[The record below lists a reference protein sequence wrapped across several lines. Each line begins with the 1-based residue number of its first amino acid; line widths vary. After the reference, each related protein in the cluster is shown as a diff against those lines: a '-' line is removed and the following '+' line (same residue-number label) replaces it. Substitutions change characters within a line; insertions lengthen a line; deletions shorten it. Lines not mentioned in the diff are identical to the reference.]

1 MVPTEPDLSGVLLQ
15 ERYRVTELLAV
26 GGMSRVYR
34 GTDLRLEREVAIKV
48 MDSRL
53 AADASFRGRF
63 EREARAIARIDHP
76 GVVDVYDQGEHGAEP
91 DPVVFLVMELILG
104 GTLRDLLSERGALPV
119 AEALAVLEP
128 VLGALAAAHAQGLT
142 HRDVKPENVLISR
155 TGAVKVADFGLV
167 TAAAQGNA
175 TTTGTIMG
183 TVAYLSPEQVT
194 GGKVDARSDVYSAG
208 ILLYELLTG
217 LPPYDGEHPLAVA
230 YQHVNQ
236 NVPAPSALAPG
247 VPPDLDAL
255 VASATRRDPAARTP
269 NAETMLHAARGVR
282 AALGI
287 PRVPVPVPG
296 RPGPGPAAPSAF
308 GSAPFGATPGMAGGS
323 GGYGAVPVGQPY
335 AAQAPP
341 SLPQPLPASPPPPP
355 RHASPPRPTRALG
368 PTASAPGQYGSGQYG
383 PADYGTADYGT
394 ADYGAGPTANWSAG
408 ADPSSWPTTPAD
420 HSGGRAFD
428 PTYDHSF
435 DHVAQR
441 RRSRR
446 ILAIWIGA
454 ILLLAILVGAMA
466 WGAGAGQWASTPALI
481 GLDRANAER
490 LVTQAG
496 LVPVVREAPNDG
508 LPAGIVAE
516 AVPAA
521 ATRVRKGSTVNLTV
535 STGHPRVPSVP
546 PGTAVPDAER
556 ILRDAGLTPRED
568 SARYAPHPSAPP
580 GTVIGTSPAA
590 GSEVTVAS
598 QVTLVLSSGPPAPVL
613 PRRPRGDDPGSFG
626 ELLRNGLERALR
638 GDR

>member
-1 MVPTEPDLSGVLLQ
+1 VVATEPDLSGVLLQ

-53 AADASFRGRF
+53 AVDASFRGRF
-63 EREARAIARIDHP
+63 EREARAIAKIDHP
-76 GVVDVYDQGEHGAEP
+76 GVVDVYDQGEHGGEAE
-91 DPVVFLVMELILG
+91 PVVFLVMELILG
-104 GTLRDLLSERGALPV
+104 GTLRDLLTERGALPV
-119 AEALAVLEP
+119 PEALAVLEP

-255 VASATRRDPAARTP
+255 VASATRRDPAARP
-269 NAETMLHAARGVR
+269 PSAETMLHAARGLR

-296 RPGPGPAAPSAF
+296 RSGPPAPRASEF
-308 GSAPFGATPGMAGGS
+308 GSGAFGATPGSAASGAFGAAP
-323 GGYGAVPVGQPY
+323 GGYGAIPVPQHFAGPP
-335 AAQAPP
+335 APP
-341 SLPQPLPASPPPPP
+341 RPLPATPPPPP
-355 RHASPPRPTRALG
+355 RHAAPPRPTRALD
-368 PTASAPGQYGSGQYG
+368 PAACAPGQYGSGQYG
-383 PADYGTADYGT
+383 S
-394 ADYGAGPTANWSAG
+394 GPTANWSAG
-408 ADPSSWPTTPAD
+408 ADPSAWPTVPAD
-420 HSGGRAFD
+420 HAGDTAFD
-428 PTYDHSF
+428 PAGDY
-435 DHVAQR
+435 VARR

-454 ILLLAILVGAMA
+454 ILLLAVLVGALA
-466 WGAGAGQWASTPALI
+466 WGAGAGQWSSTPALI
-481 GLDRANAER
+481 GLDRASAER
-490 LVTQAG
+490 LVTEAG
-496 LVPVVREAPNDG
+496 LVPVVREQPNDG

-516 AVPAA
+516 SVPGP
-521 ATRVRKGSTVNLTV
+521 ATRVRKGSTVALTV

-556 ILRDAGLTPRED
+556 MLRDAGLTPRED
-568 SARYAPHPSAPP
+568 SARYSPHPNAPP

-590 GSEVTVAS
+590 GTEVTLAS
-598 QVTLVLSSGPPAPVL
+598 PVTLVLSSGPAPVL
-613 PRRPRGDDPGSFG
+613 PRRPRDDPGSLG

>member
-1 MVPTEPDLSGVLLQ
+1 VVATEPDLSGVLLQ
-15 ERYRVTELLAV
+15 ERYRVNELLAI

-63 EREARAIARIDHP
+63 EREARAIAKIDHP
-76 GVVDVYDQGEHGAEP
+76 GVVDVYDQGEHGSEA

-104 GTLRDLLSERGALPV
+104 GTLRDLLAERGALPV
-119 AEALAVLEP
+119 PEALAVLEP
-128 VLGALAAAHAQGLT
+128 MLGALAAAHAQGLT
-142 HRDVKPENVLISR
+142 HRDIKPENVLISR
-155 TGAVKVADFGLV
+155 AGAVKVADFGLV

-208 ILLYELLTG
+208 IVLYELLTG

-236 NVPAPSALAPG
+236 HVPPPSALAPG

-255 VASATRRDPAARTP
+255 VASATRHDPAARPP

-296 RPGPGPAAPSAF
+296 RPGPAAP
-308 GSAPFGATPGMAGGS
+308 GAGS
-323 GGYGAVPVGQPY
+323 GAYRAGSGTYGAGPGPGGASGSY
-335 AAQAPP
+335 GASGTYGAAAPRYGAPP
-341 SLPQPLPASPPPPP
+341 PLPQPLPASPPPPP
-355 RHASPPRPTRALG
+355 RHAAPPRPTRALD
-368 PTASAPGQYGSGQYG
+368 PALRSPGGFGS
-383 PADYGTADYGT
+383 
-394 ADYGAGPTANWSAG
+394 GPTANWSAG
-408 ADPSSWPTTPAD
+408 ADPSAWPTTPAD
-420 HSGGRAFD
+420 HNSD
-428 PTYDHSF
+428 YSL
-435 DHVAQR
+435 DHVAR
-441 RRSRR
+441 RRRGRR
-446 ILAIWIGA
+446 VLAIWIGA
-454 ILLLAILVGAMA
+454 ILLLAILVGALA
-466 WGAGAGQWASTPALI
+466 WGAGAGQWSSTPALI
-481 GLDRANAER
+481 GLDRASAER

-496 LVPVVREAPNDG
+496 LVPVVREQPNDG

-516 AVPAA
+516 SVPGP

-535 STGHPRVPSVP
+535 STGHPRVPAVP

-568 SARYAPHPSAPP
+568 SARYSPDPSAPP

-590 GSEVTVAS
+590 GAEVTIAS
-598 QVTLVLSSGPPAPVL
+598 PVTLVLSSGPAPPTL
-613 PRRPRGDDPGSFG
+613 PRRSPHDPGSLG
-626 ELLRNGLERALR
+626 DLIRNGLERALR

>member
-1 MVPTEPDLSGVLLQ
+1 MVATEPDLSGVLLQ
-15 ERYRVTELLAV
+15 ERYRVTELLAI

-63 EREARAIARIDHP
+63 EREARAIAKIDHP
-76 GVVDVYDQGEHGAEP
+76 GVVDVYDQGEHGGEVE
-91 DPVVFLVMELILG
+91 PVVFLVMELILG
-104 GTLRDLLSERGALPV
+104 GTLRDLLTERGALPV
-119 AEALAVLEP
+119 PEALAVLEP

-155 TGAVKVADFGLV
+155 AGVVKVADFGLV

-208 ILLYELLTG
+208 VLLYELLTG

-255 VASATRRDPAARTP
+255 VASATRRDPAARPP

-296 RPGPGPAAPSAF
+296 RAGPAAPGTGAAYPA
-308 GSAPFGATPGMAGGS
+308 GSGAFGATPGAPGASGAFRAAP
-323 GGYGAVPVGQPY
+323 GGYGAVPVAPRF
-335 AAQAPP
+335 AAPP
-341 SLPQPLPASPPPPP
+341 PLPQPLPASPPPPP
-355 RHASPPRPTRALG
+355 RHAAPPHPTRALD
-368 PTASAPGQYGSGQYG
+368 PAASSPGRYGS
-383 PADYGTADYGT
+383 
-394 ADYGAGPTANWSAG
+394 GPTANWSAG
-408 ADPSSWPTTPAD
+408 ADPSAWPTTPAE
-420 HSGGRAFD
+420 HAGGQ
-428 PTYDHSF
+428 PL
-435 DHVAQR
+435 DHVAHR

-454 ILLLAILVGAMA
+454 ILLLAVLVGALA
-466 WGAGAGQWASTPALI
+466 WGAGAGQWSSTPALI
-481 GLDRANAER
+481 GLDRPSAER
-490 LVTQAG
+490 LVTEAG
-496 LVPVVREAPNDG
+496 LVPVVREQPNDG

-516 AVPAA
+516 AVPGP
-521 ATRVRKGSTVNLTV
+521 ATRVRKGSTVDLTV

-556 ILRDAGLTPRED
+556 MLRDAGLTPRED
-568 SARYAPHPSAPP
+568 SARYSPHPTAPP
-580 GTVIGTSPAA
+580 GTVIGTAPAA
-590 GSEVTVAS
+590 GTEVTLAS
-598 QVTLVLSSGPPAPVL
+598 PVTLVLSSGPAPVL
-613 PRRPRGDDPGSFG
+613 PHRQRDDPGSLG